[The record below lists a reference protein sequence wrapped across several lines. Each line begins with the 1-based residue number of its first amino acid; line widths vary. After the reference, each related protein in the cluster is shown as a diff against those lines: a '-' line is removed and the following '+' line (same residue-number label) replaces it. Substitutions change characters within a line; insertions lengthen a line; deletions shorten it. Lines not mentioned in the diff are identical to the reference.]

1 MTIFLRTNARLP
13 FMQIEGEEIQ
23 SLLTPLRNLR
33 FRQLWISS
41 LFSSLSGQIFPICAT
56 LLLLKGD
63 KPALAIS
70 LLLSSQVVAYLIF
83 APIGG
88 LLADRISRMRLVRI
102 SLFLRFLVALQLLI
116 GPTPEVTRLTATV
129 FIMGMIDAG
138 SSGASGALLP
148 DIIEARGLQAANA
161 LRAVTQRV
169 ASISGP
175 GIAIFLVSTTS
186 AKVGFSFTAAGMLF
200 ALIALMRLKVPGSK
214 SYEREKFRT
223 GILAGYKFVKQ
234 TKWMMTV
241 MVILAL
247 QTSILF
253 GAEMVLLPIIST
265 REFETARIFPFA
277 IMALSLGSLISAA
290 FAAKFRAKKPG
301 LVAFLSW
308 SFLVFLIIALIFP
321 ISPAFLIVCYFLGGL
336 ATEPMGIFWQTALQ
350 SNAPEQSRARVM
362 SFESMLS
369 RALMPIGV
377 GLAGPL
383 SHLLGEKV
391 YLAIC
396 ALVFLTLSGFAL
408 LIPNVR
414 SFSSSKNV

>member
-1 MTIFLRTNARLP
+1 
-13 FMQIEGEEIQ
+13 
-23 SLLTPLRNLR
+23 
-33 FRQLWISS
+33 
-41 LFSSLSGQIFPICAT
+41 
-56 LLLLKGD
+56 LLKGD

-70 LLLSSQVVAYLIF
+70 LLLSSQIIAYLLF

-88 LLADRISRMRLVRI
+88 LLADRISRMRLIRI

-116 GPTPEVTRLTATV
+116 GPTPEVSRLTITV

-138 SSGASGALLP
+138 TSGANGALLP
-148 DIIEARGLQAANA
+148 DIIEAKGLQAANA
-161 LRAVTQRV
+161 LRAVTGRV

-186 AKVGFSFTAAGMLF
+186 AVVGFSVTAAGMLF
-200 ALIALMRLKVPGSK
+200 ALIALMRLKVPATK
-214 SYEREKFRT
+214 PYERENFRT
-223 GILAGYKFVKQ
+223 EILAGYTFVKQ

-241 MVILAL
+241 MVVLAL

-265 REFETARIFPFA
+265 REFDTPRIFPFA

-290 FAAKFRAKKPG
+290 FAAKFRAKQPG
-301 LVAFLSW
+301 LISFLSW

-321 ISPAFLIVCYFLGGL
+321 ISPTFLIVCYFLGGL
-336 ATEPMGIFWQTALQ
+336 ATEPMGIFWHTALQ
-350 SNAPEQSRARVM
+350 INAPEQSRARVM

-369 RALMPIGV
+369 SALMPIGV

-383 SHLLGEKV
+383 SHLLGEKI
-391 YLAIC
+391 YLSVC
-396 ALVFLTLSGFAL
+396 ALIFLLLGAFAL
-408 LIPNVR
+408 LIPSVR
-414 SFSSSKNV
+414 NFSTSKE

>member
-1 MTIFLRTNARLP
+1 
-13 FMQIEGEEIQ
+13 MQIEGEEIH
-23 SLLTPLRNLR
+23 SLLSPLRNLS
-33 FRQLWISS
+33 FRRLWISS
-41 LFSSLSGQIFPICAT
+41 LFSSLSAQIFPICAT
-56 LLLLKGD
+56 LLLLKGE

-70 LLLSSQVVAYLIF
+70 LLLSSQIVAYLIF
-83 APIGG
+83 SPIGG
-88 LLADRISRMRLVRI
+88 LLADRFSRMRLVRI
-102 SLFLRFLVALQLLI
+102 SLFLRFIAALQLLV
-116 GPTPEVTRLTATV
+116 GPTPEVSRLTLTV

-138 SSGASGALLP
+138 SSGAGSALLP
-148 DIIEARGLQAANA
+148 DIIEPNGLQAANA
-161 LRAVTQRV
+161 LRAVTGRM

-186 AKVGFSFTAAGMLF
+186 AKVGFSVTAVGMLL
-200 ALIALMRLKVPGSK
+200 ALTVLMRLKVVATQQ
-214 SYEREKFRT
+214 YERESFRT
-223 GILAGYKFVKQ
+223 ALLAGYTFVKQ
-234 TKWMMTV
+234 TKWMLTV
-241 MVILAL
+241 MIILAL

-265 REFETARIFPFA
+265 REFESARIFPLA

-290 FAAKFRAKKPG
+290 FAAKFRAKQPG

-321 ISPAFLIVCYFLGGL
+321 ISPVFLIVCYFLGGL

-350 SNAPEQSRARVM
+350 RNAPVESRARVM

-369 RALMPIGV
+369 KALMPIGV

-383 SHLLGEKV
+383 SDLLGEKI
-391 YLAIC
+391 YLSIC
-396 ALVFLTLSGFAL
+396 VLIFLMLSTIALS
-408 LIPNVR
+408 IPSVR

>member
-1 MTIFLRTNARLP
+1 
-13 FMQIEGEEIQ
+13 MQIEGEEIQ
-23 SLLTPLRNLR
+23 SLLTPLRNLS
-33 FRQLWISS
+33 FRRLWISS

-70 LLLSSQVVAYLIF
+70 LLLSSQIIAYLIF

-102 SLFLRFLVALQLLI
+102 SLFLRFLAALQLLV
-116 GPTPEVTRLTATV
+116 GPTPEVSRLTITV

-138 SSGASGALLP
+138 SSGAGGALLP
-148 DIIEARGLQAANA
+148 DIIEAKGLQAANA
-161 LRAVTQRV
+161 LRAVTGRV

-186 AKVGFSFTAAGMLF
+186 AIVGFSVTAAGMLL
-200 ALIALMRLKVPGSK
+200 ALIALLRVKVPAAK
-214 SYEREKFRT
+214 PFERENFRT
-223 GILAGYKFVKQ
+223 EILAGFTFVKQ

-241 MVILAL
+241 MVVLAL

-265 REFETARIFPFA
+265 REFDTPRIFPFA
-277 IMALSLGSLISAA
+277 IMALSFGSLISAA
-290 FAAKFRAKKPG
+290 FAAKFRAKQPG
-301 LVAFLSW
+301 LLSFLSW

-321 ISPAFLIVCYFLGGL
+321 ISPTFLIVCYFLGGL

-350 SNAPEQSRARVM
+350 INAPEQSRARVL

-369 RALMPIGV
+369 SALMPIGV

-383 SHLLGEKV
+383 SHLLGEKI
-391 YLAIC
+391 YLSIC
-396 ALVFLTLSGFAL
+396 ALVFLLLGAFAL
-408 LIPNVR
+408 LIPSVR
-414 SFSSSKNV
+414 NFSTSIK

>member
-1 MTIFLRTNARLP
+1 MK
-13 FMQIEGEEIQ
+13 IEGEEIH
-23 SLLTPLRNLR
+23 SLLSPLRNLS
-33 FRQLWISS
+33 FRRLWISS

-70 LLLSSQVVAYLIF
+70 LLLSSQIIAYLIF
-83 APIGG
+83 APVGG
-88 LLADRISRMRLVRI
+88 LLADRISRMKLVRM
-102 SLFLRFLVALQLLI
+102 SLFLRFLAAVQLLF
-116 GPTPEVTRLTATV
+116 GPTPEVSRLTITV

-138 SSGASGALLP
+138 SSGAGGALLP
-148 DIIEARGLQAANA
+148 DIIEVKGLQAANA
-161 LRAVTQRV
+161 LRAVTGRV

-175 GIAIFLVSTTS
+175 GLAIFLVSTTS
-186 AKVGFSFTAAGMLF
+186 AKVGFTVTAVGMLLALL
-200 ALIALMRLKVPGSK
+200 ALIKVKVPAGK
-214 SYEREKFRT
+214 SFARENFRT
-223 GILAGYKFVKQ
+223 EILAGFTFVKE

-241 MVILAL
+241 MVVLAL

-265 REFETARIFPFA
+265 REFETARIYPFA

-290 FAAKFRAKKPG
+290 FAAKFHSKQPG
-301 LVAFLSW
+301 LIAFISW

-321 ISPAFLIVCYFLGGL
+321 ISPTFLITCYFLGGL

-350 SNAPEQSRARVM
+350 KNAPEQSRARVM

-369 RALMPIGV
+369 SALMPIGV

-383 SHLLGEKV
+383 SHLFGEKF
-391 YLAIC
+391 YLSIC
-396 ALVFLTLSGFAL
+396 ACIFLAL
-408 LIPNVR
+408 GAFGLIFPGVR
-414 SFSSSKNV
+414 TFSNQNYDE

>member
-1 MTIFLRTNARLP
+1 
-13 FMQIEGEEIQ
+13 MQIEGEEIH
-23 SLLTPLRNLR
+23 SLLSPLRNLS
-33 FRQLWISS
+33 FRRLWISS
-41 LFSSLSGQIFPICAT
+41 LFSSLSAQIFPICAT
-56 LLLLKGD
+56 LLLLKGE

-70 LLLSSQVVAYLIF
+70 LLLSSQIVAYLIF
-83 APIGG
+83 SPIGG
-88 LLADRISRMRLVRI
+88 LLADRFSRMRLVRI
-102 SLFLRFLVALQLLI
+102 SLFLRFIAALQLLV
-116 GPTPEVTRLTATV
+116 GPTPEVSRLTLTV

-138 SSGASGALLP
+138 SSGAGSALLP
-148 DIIEARGLQAANA
+148 DIIEPNGLQAANA
-161 LRAVTQRV
+161 LRAVTGRM

-186 AKVGFSFTAAGMLF
+186 AKVGFSVTAVGMLL
-200 ALIALMRLKVPGSK
+200 ALTALMRLKVVATQQ
-214 SYEREKFRT
+214 YERESFRT
-223 GILAGYKFVKQ
+223 ALLAGYTFVKQ
-234 TKWMMTV
+234 TKWMLTV
-241 MVILAL
+241 MIILAL

-265 REFETARIFPFA
+265 REFETARIFPLA

-290 FAAKFRAKKPG
+290 FAAKFRAKQPG

-321 ISPAFLIVCYFLGGL
+321 ISPVFLIVCYFLGGL

-350 SNAPEQSRARVM
+350 RNAPVESRARVM

-369 RALMPIGV
+369 KALMPIGV

-383 SHLLGEKV
+383 SDLLGEKI
-391 YLAIC
+391 Y
-396 ALVFLTLSGFAL
+396 L
-408 LIPNVR
+408 LICVLIFLMLSTIALSIPSVR